1 MSAKERFPNTSDPS
15 LHAPRAC
22 RVHVPSVMQHG
33 VPKPRDA
40 SSCRTF
46 RKTSWPLAQTPNDL
60 RGLRPEPAECSARL
74 TNGGC
79 NRSIIR
85 SPSATRHKKQR
96 PKPTGTCVCVQLCIG
111 ERVRHYLESTAHHI
125 RTPSS
130 EFRMCVFRTSQDSLS
145 SKTSVVH
152 AFNLRARAA
161 R

>member
-74 TNGGC
+74 TNGDMVMTCGLFLFVVALVAPHPALSRRPPA
-79 NRSIIR
+79 RSRIYCDHR
-85 SPSATRHKKQR
+85 QR
-96 PKPTGTCVCVQLCIG
+96 QAASLQFGWPLAL
-111 ERVRHYLESTAHHI
+111 RVGVVSVAVGVAEQARIVSV
-125 RTPSS
+125 S
-130 EFRMCVFRTSQDSLS
+130 MCVP
-145 SKTSVVH
+145 
-152 AFNLRARAA
+152 
-161 R
+161 